1 MTCRPTDLTGQGDSG
16 GGDGVAV
23 PARGSQPVGGHPP
36 PQTRRGAVLLPLR
49 RSRRRPG
56 ERTKAGEHPEGRRD
70 DADTGGIE
78 TQQARALWQSTAGR
92 PRTRALV
99 SIMLFC
105 GFRVSQDIGLHM
117 ANVAYAEVDTT
128 GWPIPEAAADV
139 LAAVGR

>member
-1 MTCRPTDLTGQGDSG
+1 VVTGWLSQLEAAGRS
-16 GGDGVAV
+16 VATRRRKLAAV
-23 PARGSQPVGGHPP
+23 LSFTAPPPARQH
-36 PQTRRGAVLLPLR
+36 QLR